1 MGCTTCDL
9 REKDVVNIC
18 TGQRL
23 GCVCELELDTE
34 CGRVVSLIVS
44 GTSFASSVLGKGRVC
59 IPWDKIR
66 RIGRDT
72 ILVDMP
78 SLPSPGASSCESG
91 FIRRFRRGSK

>member
-18 TGQRL
+18 SGQRL

-34 CGRVVSLIVS
+34 CGRVTALIVS
-44 GTSFASSVLGKGRVC
+44 ADSILSSVFGKGRVC
-59 IPWDKIR
+59 VPWDKIR

-72 ILVDMP
+72 ILVEMP
-78 SLPSPGASSCESG
+78 SLPSGCDASCEESL
-91 FIRRFRRGSK
+91 FSRLRKRQK